1 VLVSWLWDGS
11 RCGARKCRGRAGD
24 EVPLGAAVE
33 AVPDPK
39 PAYVA
44 DWPDLPHWQ
53 QQTDADIFEHIER
66 DVADSP
72 AS

>member
-1 VLVSWLWDGS
+1 LVVLVSWLRDGS
-11 RCGARKCRGRAGD
+11 RCCARKCRDRAG
-24 EVPLGAAVE
+24 
-33 AVPDPK
+33 DPK